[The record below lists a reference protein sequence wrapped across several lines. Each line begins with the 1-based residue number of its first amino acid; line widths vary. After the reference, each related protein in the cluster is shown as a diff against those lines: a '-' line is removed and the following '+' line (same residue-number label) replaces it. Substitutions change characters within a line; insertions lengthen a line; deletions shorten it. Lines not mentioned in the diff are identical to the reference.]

1 MTIEQTK
8 HALSAAQVVA
18 QIRDRAKLEF
28 VDRDDACDAIAW
40 ASVAGEHGILLGP
53 PGTGKSSLIRF
64 FASSLGLGFFRKLL
78 NPDTTRDELVGPL
91 DPHALSRGEW
101 TRKWAGLARNH
112 FVFLDEVGKASS
124 QVLNMTLDAMEE
136 RLVSSG
142 SGDQEIPLHT
152 LWGATNETLSD
163 DLAAAWDRFTL
174 RIVVRRLASS
184 SHLAS
189 LLTRRAPVS
198 KTRAIIPDLGEA
210 DLQAMREECL
220 RMASSPS
227 DEVVGCVVRMWSKI
241 SKVTSESVSD
251 RRWEKILRL
260 AAGRALLAGRSEI
273 ECEDLIVA
281 KHILWEKLDDIARI
295 HTFVNNE
302 VNEEEADLQA
312 KKLLTQE
319 LQDSLTKATC
329 LQERAVVTVRAER
342 LLREIATRTSPT
354 WAAVRETLSQIKET
368 SLGQ

>member
-1 MTIEQTK
+1 MATEQTK

-18 QIRDRAKLEF
+18 QVRDRAKWEF
-28 VDRDDACDAIAW
+28 IDRDDACDAIAW

-64 FASSLGLGFFRKLL
+64 FASYLGLGFFRKLL
-78 NPDTTRDELVGPL
+78 NPDTTRDELVGPI
-91 DPHALSRGEW
+91 DPIALAQGKWS
-101 TRKWAGLARNH
+101 RKWSGLATNH

-124 QVLNMTLDAMEE
+124 QVLNMTLDSMEE

-152 LWGATNETLSD
+152 LWGATNETLSE

-174 RIVVRRLASS
+174 RIVVRRLSS
-184 SHLAS
+184 SAHLAS
-189 LLTRRAPVS
+189 LLTRKSGSSSRIVS
-198 KTRAIIPDLGEA
+198 TSLGND
-210 DLQAMREECL
+210 DLQAMRSECA

-260 AAGRALLAGRSEI
+260 AAGHALLDGRSEI
-273 ECEDLIVA
+273 SCEDLIVA
-281 KHILWEKLDDIARI
+281 KHILWEKLDDISRI
-295 HTFVNNE
+295 HTFVHNE

-312 KKLLTQE
+312 KKLLTQD
-319 LQDSLTKATC
+319 LQTSLTKATN
-329 LQERAVVTVRAER
+329 LQERAIVTVRAER

-354 WAAVRETLSQIKET
+354 WAEVRETLSRIKET
-368 SLGQ
+368 SLG